1 MYTLHTHET
10 DQNQIARQTQIAHEI
25 AEIIPINSLRRVER
39 INGHPLSLGTMSY
52 DELQGVYDTC
62 LVRAERANTDSDMVA
77 LHIEAR
83 FPNYPTEELPFIA

>member
-1 MYTLHTHET
+1 MVLVPNTETLNI
-10 DQNQIARQTQIAHEI
+10 QQARQTQIAHEI
-25 AEIIPINSLRRVER
+25 AEIVPINSLRRVER

-62 LVRAERANTDSDMVA
+62 LVRAEKANADSDMIA

-83 FPNYPTEELPFIA
+83 FPDYLTEELPPVA